1 MPTFDK
7 ASLSQLRHDL
17 RTPINHIIGY
27 GELLREDLADQG
39 ITELGDLQRIE
50 DAARRLLGMINESL
64 SDEAPSP
71 KAVALPAPA
80 PEESIPSGTHVP
92 AALTGNLLV
101 VDDNAENSHLLART
115 LERQGHRTMEVQ
127 NGLEALAVLAEK
139 PVDLVLLDV
148 LMPELDGYET
158 LNRIKADAKLRH
170 IPVIMISA
178 LDELQSVVRCIEAGA
193 EDYLPKPFDPT
204 LLRARVG
211 ASLDKKRFRDQE
223 QAYLKQIDE
232 TRQRLQSELQEAARY
247 VSSILPE
254 PTDTPFRIRWS
265 YNPSMELGGD
275 SFGYHWIDD
284 DHFAIYLLDVCGH
297 GVGAALLSVAAINVM
312 RTMSL
317 QNVDFREPAEVL
329 RGLNDTFPMEK
340 HNNMYFT
347 IWYGVYQRSSS
358 RLRHVSGC
366 HPPAVLF
373 TPGEKEPR
381 LLRAPGMLIGAMPG
395 AKFHSEDTLLPPG
408 SRLCV
413 FCDGAYE
420 IRRDKEEM
428 LDFEE
433 EFLPFLNSHRASEKL
448 PDELLEWI
456 RSFSR
461 QEALDDDYSFLAID
475 FPA

>member
-1 MPTFDK
+1 MPSFDK
-7 ASLSQLRHDL
+7 ASLSKLRHDL

-39 ITELGDLQRIE
+39 VTELSDLQRIE
-50 DAARRLLGMINESL
+50 DAARRLLEMINESL
-64 SDEAPSP
+64 SDEASP
-71 KAVALPAPA
+71 PRAPALPTAEEEPIPHSSFAP
-80 PEESIPSGTHVP
+80 P
-92 AALTGNLLV
+92 AITGNLLI
-101 VDDNAENSHLLART
+101 VDDNVENSHLLART
-115 LERQGHRTMEVQ
+115 LERQGHRTAEVQ
-127 NGLEALAVLAEK
+127 NGLEALALLAEK
-139 PVDLVLLDV
+139 PFDLVLLDV

-158 LNRIKADAKLRH
+158 LGRIKSDPKLRH

-178 LDELQSVVRCIEAGA
+178 LDELKSVVRCIEEGA

-223 QAYLKQIDE
+223 QAYLQQIDE
-232 TRQRLQSELQEAARY
+232 TRKRLQSELQEAARY
-247 VSSILPE
+247 VSGILPE
-254 PTDTPFRIRWS
+254 PIDEPFRIRWS

-284 DHFAIYLLDVCGH
+284 EHFAIYLLDVCGH

-329 RGLNDTFPMEK
+329 RSLNDTFPMEK

-347 IWYGVYQRSSS
+347 IWYGVYHKGASV
-358 RLRHVSGC
+358 LRHVSGG

-373 TPGEKEPR
+373 TPNERAPL
-381 LLRAPGMLIGAMPG
+381 LLRSPGMLIGAMPG
-395 AKFHSEDTLLPPG
+395 ATFRSETTTIPPG

-420 IRRDKEEM
+420 IRRDNEEM
-428 LDFEE
+428 LDFEQD
-433 EFLPFLNSHRASEKL
+433 FLPFLNSRRGSDEL

-456 RSFSR
+456 RGFRR
-461 QEALDDDYSFLAID
+461 QEVLDDDYSFLTVD

>member
-64 SDEAPSP
+64 SGEAPSA
-71 KAVALPAPA
+71 KAVAPPALA
-80 PEESIPSGTHVP
+80 SEESIPGGTPVP

-158 LNRIKADAKLRH
+158 LKRIKADAKLRH

-223 QAYLKQIDE
+223 QAYLRQIDE

-247 VSSILPE
+247 VSGILPE

-347 IWYGVYQRSSS
+347 IWYGVYHKGTG
-358 RLRHVSGC
+358 RLRHVSGG

-373 TPGEKEPR
+373 APGDSEPR
-381 LLRAPGMLIGAMPG
+381 LLRSPGMLIGAIPG
-395 AKFHSEDTLLPPG
+395 ATFQSQEMELPPG

-420 IRRDKEEM
+420 IRRDEEEM
-428 LDFEE
+428 LDFEK
-433 EFLPFLNSHRASEKL
+433 EFLPFLNAHRASENL
-448 PDELLEWI
+448 PAEVLDWV
-456 RSFSR
+456 RGFQTR
-461 QEALDDDYSFLAID
+461 EALDDDYSFLAID

>member
-1 MPTFDK
+1 MPSLDK
-7 ASLSQLRHDL
+7 ASLSKLRHDL

-27 GELLREDLADQG
+27 GELLREDLADRG

-50 DAARRLLGMINESL
+50 DAARRLLEMINESL
-64 SDEAPSP
+64 SDEASPSRAP
-71 KAVALPAPA
+71 TLPTAEEKPIQHHSFAP
-80 PEESIPSGTHVP
+80 P
-92 AALTGNLLV
+92 AITGSLLI
-101 VDDNAENSHLLART
+101 VDDNVENSHLLART
-115 LERQGHRTMEVQ
+115 LERQGHRTAEVQ

-139 PVDLVLLDV
+139 PFDLVLLDV

-158 LNRIKADAKLRH
+158 LGRIKADPKLRH

-178 LDELQSVVRCIEAGA
+178 LDELKSVVRCIEEGA

-223 QAYLKQIDE
+223 QAYLQQIDE
-232 TRQRLQSELQEAARY
+232 TRKRLQSELQEAARY
-247 VSSILPE
+247 VSGILPD
-254 PTDTPFRIRWS
+254 PIDDPFRIRWS

-347 IWYGVYQRSSS
+347 IWYGVYHKGASV
-358 RLRHVSGC
+358 LRHVSGG

-373 TPGEKEPR
+373 TPNEREPQ
-381 LLRAPGMLIGAMPG
+381 LLRSPGMLIGAMPG
-395 AKFHSEDTLLPPG
+395 ATFHSETTTIPPG

-420 IRRDKEEM
+420 IRRDNEEM
-428 LDFEE
+428 LDFEQD
-433 EFLPFLNSHRASEKL
+433 FLPFLNTHRGSDKL

-456 RSFSR
+456 RGFRR
-461 QEALDDDYSFLAID
+461 QEVLDDDYSFLTVD

>member
-1 MPTFDK
+1 MPEFDK
-7 ASLSQLRHDL
+7 ASLSKLRHDL

-27 GELLREDLADQG
+27 GELLREDLEDKG
-39 ITELGDLQRIE
+39 IKELDDLKRIE
-50 DAARRLLGMINESL
+50 DAARRLLEMITESL
-64 SDEAPSP
+64 SDDAPSARPAVLP
-71 KAVALPAPA
+71 KIEDKSLPHTSLTLPV
-80 PEESIPSGTHVP
+80 I
-92 AALTGNLLV
+92 TGNLLV

-115 LERQGHRTMEVQ
+115 LERQGHRTREVQ
-127 NGLEALAVLAEK
+127 NGLEALALLAET
-139 PVDLVLLDV
+139 PFDLVLLDV

-158 LNRIKADAKLRH
+158 LGRIKADPKLRH

-178 LDELQSVVRCIEAGA
+178 LDELKSVVRCIEAGA

-211 ASLDKKRFRDQE
+211 ACLEKKRFRDQE

-232 TRQRLQSELQEAARY
+232 TRKRLQSELHEAARY
-247 VSSILPE
+247 VSSILPDPIDE
-254 PTDTPFRIRWS
+254 PFRIRWA
-265 YNPSMELGGD
+265 YNPSTELGGD

-347 IWYGVYQRSSS
+347 IWYGVYERSTS
-358 RLRHVSGC
+358 RLRHVSGG

-373 TPGEKEPR
+373 TPGEQEPH
-381 LLRAPGMLIGAMPG
+381 LLRSPGMLIGAMPG
-395 AKFHSEDTLLPPG
+395 ATFHSEDTQVPAG

-420 IRRDKEEM
+420 IRREKEEM

-433 EFLPFLNSHRASEKL
+433 EFLPFLNAHRASEKL

-461 QEALDDDYSFLAID
+461 QEALDDDYSFVAID

>member
-1 MPTFDK
+1 MPEFDK
-7 ASLSQLRHDL
+7 ASLSKLRHDL

-27 GELLREDLADQG
+27 GELLREDLVDQG
-39 ITELGDLQRIE
+39 ITELSDLQRIE
-50 DAARRLLGMINESL
+50 DAARRLLEMITESL
-64 SDEAPSP
+64 SDDAPSP
-71 KAVALPAPA
+71 RPPALITAQD
-80 PEESIPSGTHVP
+80 ESIPVDSVTPP
-92 AALTGNLLV
+92 AITGHLLI

-115 LERQGHRTMEVQ
+115 LERQGHRTSEVQ
-127 NGLEALAVLAEK
+127 NGLEALALLAEK
-139 PVDLVLLDV
+139 PFDVVLLDV

-158 LNRIKADAKLRH
+158 LGRIKADPNLRH

-178 LDELQSVVRCIEAGA
+178 LDELKSVVRCIEAGA

-211 ASLDKKRFRDQE
+211 ACLEKKRFRDQE
-223 QAYLKQIDE
+223 QAYLEQIDE
-232 TRQRLQSELQEAARY
+232 TRKRLQSELQEAARY

-254 PTDTPFRIRWS
+254 PTDDPFHIRWA
-265 YNPSMELGGD
+265 YNPSTELGGD
-275 SFGYHWIDD
+275 SFGYHWIDE

-329 RGLNDTFPMEK
+329 RGLNDTFPMER

-347 IWYGVYQRSSS
+347 IWYGVYHKGTA
-358 RLRHVSGC
+358 RLRHTSGG

-373 TPGEKEPR
+373 VPGEDAPR
-381 LLRAPGMLIGAMPG
+381 LLRSPGMLIGAMPG
-395 AKFHSEDTLLPPG
+395 ATFHSEDTQVPPG

-420 IRRDKEEM
+420 IRREKEEM
-428 LDFEE
+428 LDFET

-448 PDELLEWI
+448 PDELLTWI

-461 QEALDDDYSFLAID
+461 QEALDDDYSFLTID

>member
-1 MPTFDK
+1 MPSFDK
-7 ASLSQLRHDL
+7 ASLSKLRHDL

-27 GELLREDLADQG
+27 GELLREDLADHG

-50 DAARRLLGMINESL
+50 DAARRLLEMINESL
-64 SDEAPSP
+64 SDEASPSRAP
-71 KAVALPAPA
+71 MLQFAEDEPIQHPSFAPPA
-80 PEESIPSGTHVP
+80 I
-92 AALTGNLLV
+92 TGSLLV

-115 LERQGHRTMEVQ
+115 LERQGHRTAEVQ

-139 PVDLVLLDV
+139 PFDLVLLDV

-158 LNRIKADAKLRH
+158 LSRIKSDPKLRH

-178 LDELQSVVRCIEAGA
+178 LDELTSVVRCIEAGA

-223 QAYLKQIDE
+223 QAYLQQIDE
-232 TRQRLQSELQEAARY
+232 TRKRLQSELQEAARY
-247 VSSILPE
+247 VSGILPE
-254 PTDTPFRIRWS
+254 PIDEPFRIRWS

-347 IWYGVYQRSSS
+347 IWYGVYHKGASV
-358 RLRHVSGC
+358 LRHVSGG

-373 TPGEKEPR
+373 TPSEHEPR
-381 LLRAPGMLIGAMPG
+381 LLRSPGMLIGAMPG
-395 AKFHSEDTLLPPG
+395 ATFHSEELTIPPG

-420 IRRDKEEM
+420 IRRENEEM
-428 LDFEE
+428 LDFEQD
-433 EFLPFLNSHRASEKL
+433 FLPFLNSHRTSDKL

-456 RSFSR
+456 RGFRR
-461 QEALDDDYSFLAID
+461 QEVLDDDYSFLTVD

>member
-358 RLRHVSGC
+358 RLR
-366 HPPAVLF
+366 
-373 TPGEKEPR
+373 
-381 LLRAPGMLIGAMPG
+381 
-395 AKFHSEDTLLPPG
+395 
-408 SRLCV
+408 
-413 FCDGAYE
+413 
-420 IRRDKEEM
+420 
-428 LDFEE
+428 
-433 EFLPFLNSHRASEKL
+433 
-448 PDELLEWI
+448 
-456 RSFSR
+456 
-461 QEALDDDYSFLAID
+461 
-475 FPA
+475 